1 MNRFFSTIKRCFAIS
16 YHSSPYLFV
25 INVFFTLMLGIFSGI
40 NIYSMTMLVN
50 GIQMAIIQGGGVQK
64 PLFIFGLVNV
74 GFILLNSIRYYS
86 HQKLLLKVDYYI
98 DYMFIEKCKQLELK
112 DFEIEETYDLISRAK
127 HLGKEKVIQTQ
138 FHVLQLI
145 ESMISIISVVTI
157 ILKFNNLIWM
167 VILIVPII
175 STFTNMKLGKY
186 SYQIER
192 MNITNNRRVNYI
204 NYLLTNNIAIKEIIS
219 FNIGDYLLNKFKKS
233 SREVL
238 LANEKVINRYTFY
251 NFVLEFFEVG
261 IMLFLIVNAVLTS
274 LKNKGLIGN
283 ILAYISS
290 LDLIKSRFKATLIN
304 LSEIYKD
311 KLYVDDFFEFLEKKD
326 NKINST
332 IPIKETI
339 KNITVE
345 NLNFSYNGHD
355 KVLREINVEFKV
367 NRPTVIVGANGA
379 GKSSLIKILAGLYEE
394 YEGNILINGINIKE
408 YEIESYRR
416 KIGIVFQDF
425 NKYEMSLRENIA
437 ISNIDVIHSDNFI
450 KSALDKVEMSSLL
463 EIFKDGLD
471 TQMGH
476 WFGGEELSKGQWQ
489 RIAVA
494 RIWLRNADIIIF
506 DEPTSALD
514 PKMERKFFDLINE
527 IGRNKILILVSHR
540 VKDLLRY
547 NPWFVIM
554 KDGKVVLQGEKED
567 IKNEEEFKQLIR

>member
-1 MNRFFSTIKRCFAIS
+1 M
-16 YHSSPYLFV
+16 
-25 INVFFTLMLGIFSGI
+25 IF
-40 NIYSMTMLVN
+40 L
-50 GIQMAIIQGGGVQK
+50 
-64 PLFIFGLVNV
+64 
-74 GFILLNSIRYYS
+74 
-86 HQKLLLKVDYYI
+86 
-98 DYMFIEKCKQLELK
+98 
-112 DFEIEETYDLISRAK
+112 
-127 HLGKEKVIQTQ
+127 
-138 FHVLQLI
+138 
-145 ESMISIISVVTI
+145 
-157 ILKFNNLIWM
+157 
-167 VILIVPII
+167 
-175 STFTNMKLGKY
+175 
-186 SYQIER
+186 
-192 MNITNNRRVNYI
+192 
-204 NYLLTNNIAIKEIIS
+204 S
-219 FNIGDYLLNKFKKS
+219 FWK
-233 SREVL
+233 
-238 LANEKVINRYTFY
+238 
-251 NFVLEFFEVG
+251 
-261 IMLFLIVNAVLTS
+261 
-274 LKNKGLIGN
+274 
-283 ILAYISS
+283 
-290 LDLIKSRFKATLIN
+290 
-304 LSEIYKD
+304 
-311 KLYVDDFFEFLEKKD
+311 KKD